1 MSAHGARRVLGSCAV
16 MGPLM
21 FTAAWL
27 VAWPLQE
34 QYSPRREDISALAAL
49 DAQHAWI
56 MILGFIALGVG
67 TTALGL
73 GLMDALR
80 GWNGRVGSALVMA
93 AGVGLVIAGLARND
107 CSSELSGCA
116 AAVEAGDVS
125 AHHQIHDLVS
135 LLLFLSL
142 IVAQFV
148 CARAFRQDLAMAR
161 LADLLARERR
171 ADASAAGSVHL
182 RTDRRLER
190 NRPAD
195 LPRRAVDLDRGARA
209 ATPACSDAHVS
220 TRHDRTADRVTG
232 SWPVNERSTYDDRR
246 RLRDVPRRV
255 SLAASDGPHG
265 HSLRQQP

>member
-1 MSAHGARRVLGSCAV
+1 
-16 MGPLM
+16 MGPLT

-49 DAQHAWI
+49 DAQHVWI

-80 GWNGRVGSALVMA
+80 GWNGRVGSALVVA
-93 AGVGLVIAGLARND
+93 AGVGLVFAGLARND
-107 CSSELSGCA
+107 CSSELTGCT
-116 AAVEAGDVS
+116 AAVDAGDVS

-148 CARAFRQDLAMAR
+148 CARAFRQDLQWR
-161 LADLLARERR
+161 D
-171 ADASAAGSVHL
+171 L
-182 RTDRRLER
+182 RTYSLVSGVLTLVLLVLYISEPIDGWNGIVQRIFLAVPWIWIVVLGLRLLR
-190 NRPAD
+190 VQTPTSPPDTTARP
-195 LPRRAVDLDRGARA
+195 
-209 ATPACSDAHVS
+209 T
-220 TRHDRTADRVTG
+220 
-232 SWPVNERSTYDDRR
+232 E
-246 RLRDVPRRV
+246 
-255 SLAASDGPHG
+255 
-265 HSLRQQP
+265 